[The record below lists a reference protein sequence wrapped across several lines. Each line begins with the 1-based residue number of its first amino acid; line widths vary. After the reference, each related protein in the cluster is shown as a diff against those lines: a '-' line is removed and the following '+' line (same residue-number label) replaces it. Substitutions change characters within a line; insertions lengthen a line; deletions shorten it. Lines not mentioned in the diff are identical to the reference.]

1 MCADDKLFFAR
12 LSRYPLICMSEFVQ
26 KKTSLDHTFKKRHD
40 AFRSISRLFHHACGR
55 ARPPMRAPHVR
66 SQGRQGWL
74 GGELFAFQVIRKGE
88 STCVMS
94 SPPLPL
100 QPIMSPGRRGWPNIW
115 LRRVLTASG
124 VGVGGGGAAWEG
136 ALDGLEADSPVFGVC
151 ATLRAPSLL
160 NETIGFLSR
169 SVGFRCC
176 TLAC

>member
-1 MCADDKLFFAR
+1 MLANRRRCCRVTSVPFVLSKTRTPKECRRRRRRFLISFFFFADKPHDKLFFAH

-88 STCVMS
+88 NTCVMS
-94 SPPLPL
+94 SPPFPS
-100 QPIMSPGRRGWPNIW
+100 SP
-115 LRRVLTASG
+115 
-124 VGVGGGGAAWEG
+124 
-136 ALDGLEADSPVFGVC
+136 
-151 ATLRAPSLL
+151 
-160 NETIGFLSR
+160 
-169 SVGFRCC
+169 
-176 TLAC
+176 